1 MKKTW
6 DWLNGNKTI
15 IFNTSAALLQ
25 QMVLSDIVT
34 ETKGVKFT
42 IGVLF
47 VFGGG
52 SLAHHIK
59 KGFFS
64 RKKGH

>member
-15 IFNTSAALLQ
+15 IFNTSASVLQ
-25 QMVLSDIVT
+25 QMVLSDIVPGS
-34 ETKGVKFT
+34 KGVKFT

-47 VFGGG
+47 VLGGG
-52 SLAHHIK
+52 SLVHHIK
-59 KGFFS
+59 KGYFS
-64 RKKGH
+64 RKKGS